1 MTIKQALKA
10 KNKLVAEIKEQ
21 YKIAKDYNSI
31 EAGNKR
37 RFDIQAALDKANAL
51 SKELVALKAKIHAAN
66 TGVYGKIFEMSEL
79 KSQIKELR
87 AIPTVE
93 GKTSSSRYGGSMD
106 SVREVEID
114 AAQMAMMIKGI
125 EARIEVLQ
133 DELDTHNATATI

>member
-21 YKIAKDYNSI
+21 YKIAKEYNSI

-37 RFDIQAALDKANAL
+37 RFDIQTALDKANAL

-66 TGVYGKIFEMSEL
+66 TGVYDKIFEMSEL

-87 AIPTVE
+87 AIPTAE
-93 GKTSSSRYGGSMD
+93 GKTVSRYG
-106 SVREVEID
+106 SVAEIKEVAID
-114 AAQMAMMIKGI
+114 AAQMVTMIKSI

-133 DELDTHNATATI
+133 DELDTHNATVTI

>member
-21 YKIAKDYNSI
+21 YKIAKEYNSI

-37 RFDIQAALDKANAL
+37 RFDIAAALDKANAL

-66 TGVYGKIFEMSEL
+66 TGVYDKIFEMSEL

-93 GKTSSSRYGGSMD
+93 GKTVSRYG
-106 SVREVEID
+106 SVTEIKEVAID
-114 AAQMAMMIKGI
+114 AAQMATMIKGI

>member
-21 YKIAKDYNSI
+21 YKIAKEYNSI

-37 RFDIQAALDKANAL
+37 RFSIKTALSKADAL
-51 SKELVALKAKIHAAN
+51 SKELVALKAKLHAAN
-66 TGVYGKIFEMSEL
+66 TGVYDKIFEMSEL

-87 AIPTVE
+87 AIPTTE
-93 GKTSSSRYGGSMD
+93 GKTSSRYG
-106 SVREVEID
+106 SVIENKEVEID
-114 AAQMAMMIKGI
+114 AAELATKIKGI

-133 DELDTHNATATI
+133 DELDTHNATVTV